1 MNRSRCLPTLRLGAA
16 IAAAALAAGCTTA
29 PRPADAPERPADV
42 RQRVQSLLPPA
53 LADRAGW
60 AQDLQVA
67 FSALGVEPSVENLC
81 AAIAVAEQESGLR
94 ADPPVPR
101 LGEIARRE
109 LEERAERAGVP
120 RLAVAAALVLPSPD
134 GRSWNERL
142 AAVKTERELSDL
154 YESFIDRV
162 PLGRRFLASRN
173 PVRTGGPMQ
182 VSVAFAERQAE
193 RGYPYPL
200 KGSVRDEVFTRRGGL
215 YFGVAHLLDYEAPYD
230 ALIYRYADFNAGR
243 WASRNAAFQNALA
256 AVTGIPLVPD
266 GDLLPPDAGRDTPPG
281 ATETAARSLASRLG
295 LDADDIRREL
305 AQGEGPGFERSRLW
319 QRVFALAERQGRRL
333 PRAALPRITLE
344 GPKIQRKLTTEW
356 FARRVDERQRR
367 CVARADSPA

>member
-1 MNRSRCLPTLRLGAA
+1 MNRFRCLVAV
-16 IAAAALAAGCTTA
+16 AAAVLAAGCTT
-29 PRPADAPERPADV
+29 PPQPAGAPERPADL
-42 RQRVQSLLPPA
+42 RQRVQSLLPPT

-67 FSALGVEPSVENLC
+67 FSALNVEPSVEKLC

-109 LEERAERAGVP
+109 LDERAERAGVP

-142 AAVKTERELSDL
+142 AAVKTEHELSDL
-154 YESFIDRV
+154 YEQFIDRV

-193 RGYPYPL
+193 RGYPYPM
-200 KGSVRDEVFTRRGGL
+200 KGTVRDEVFTRRGGL

-266 GDLLPPDAGRDTPPG
+266 GDLLPPGRDAPPG

-295 LDADDIRREL
+295 LDADAIRRDLER
-305 AQGEGPGFERSRLW
+305 GEGPGFERSRLW
-319 QRVFALAERQGRRL
+319 ERVFALAERQGRAL

-367 CVARADSPA
+367 CVARAESPA